1 LRNINAQP
9 PCGAEDG
16 DNQPVEQAL
25 SPLELLHPDGVARRA
40 TVIGGGCPEVLRPRR
55 PEPEPGEHADLVVL
69 APTRDELRE
78 PAWLESAVEAT
89 AASLADDGVV
99 YLLSP
104 PRLRSRIARLLA
116 KQGIAIKMSFV
127 HDPDTAGLRCVVPL
141 SPAAATYAFTN
152 LVATRPGRRRIV
164 LLALRAGWIVRLLA
178 RALPG
183 VGLAAGRPTSRP
195 LFDWLFALRGED
207 VRGPLAVVSVSW
219 RSSGGSLVA
228 HGFADGVAPG
238 PAVVAKVR
246 GPAPPGPVEEA
257 AIIRRLGRAA
267 AEAGVAVPE
276 PLLVETGEYRAL
288 MLETALEGR
297 VAASILAETPGL
309 VPSVTRRLVEWLEN
323 WNVDTRSEEPLSTN
337 WSEQEVAEPAR
348 ALASLLSDGGR
359 YVEWLESRCRALA
372 GTAVPLVATHNDLT
386 MVNVFVG
393 HSGSLGVVDWES
405 AREQGLPL
413 VDFYY
418 AAVDAAAA
426 ASRYADR
433 LAAFRE
439 QFGDGAGSLSTAREL
454 ERRLVAA
461 LGLRPEIVELA
472 FHVCWI
478 QHAAAEHRATLEPAR
493 RPFLEILRS
502 VADSVR

>member
-1 LRNINAQP
+1 MDQ
-9 PCGAEDG
+9 G
-16 DNQPVEQAL
+16 L

-40 TVIGGGCPEVLRPRR
+40 TVVGGRCPEVLRPRR
-55 PEPEPGEHADLVVL
+55 PEPGAGEQADLVVL
-69 APTRDELRE
+69 APTRHELLE
-78 PAWLESAVEAT
+78 PSWLESAVEAT

-99 YLLSP
+99 YVLSP
-104 PRLRSRIARLLA
+104 PRLRSRIMRLLA
-116 KQGIAIKMSFV
+116 ERGIAMKMSFI
-127 HDPDTAGLRCVVPL
+127 HDPDTAGLRCLVPL

-164 LLALRAGWIVRLLA
+164 LLALRAGWIARLLS
-178 RALPG
+178 RALPEA
-183 VGLAAGRPTSRP
+183 GLAAGRPTSRP
-195 LFDWLFALRGED
+195 LFDWLFTLRGEH
-207 VRGPLAVVSVSW
+207 VHAPLAVVSVSW

-228 HGFADGVAPG
+228 HGFADGAAG
-238 PAVVAKVR
+238 PAIVAKVR

-267 AEAGVAVPE
+267 VEAGVAIPD
-276 PLLVETGEYRAL
+276 PLLVETGEHRAL

-297 VAASILAETPGL
+297 VAAAILAETPAL
-309 VPSVTRRLVEWLEN
+309 VPSVTRRVVEWLEN

-337 WSEQEVAEPAR
+337 WSKQEIAEPAR
-348 ALASLLSDGGR
+348 ALAPLLSDGGR
-359 YVEWLESRCRALA
+359 YVEWLESRCRAVA
-372 GTAVPLVATHNDLT
+372 GTALPLVATHNDLT

-393 HSGSLGVVDWES
+393 RTGSLGVVDWES

-426 ASRYADR
+426 ANRYADR

-439 QFGDGAGSLSTAREL
+439 QFGDGASTLSAAREL
-454 ERRLVAA
+454 ERRLVSA
-461 LGLRPEIVELA
+461 LGLRQEVVELA

-478 QHAAAEHRATLEPAR
+478 QHAAAEQRATLESAR
-493 RPFLEILRS
+493 RPFLEILDS
-502 VADSVR
+502 VASSVR